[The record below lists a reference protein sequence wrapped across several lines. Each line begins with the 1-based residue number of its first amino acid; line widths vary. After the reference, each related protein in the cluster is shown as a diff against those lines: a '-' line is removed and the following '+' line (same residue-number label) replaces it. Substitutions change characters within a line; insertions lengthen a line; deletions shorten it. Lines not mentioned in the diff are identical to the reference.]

1 MARPA
6 KPWYRKSNDA
16 WYVIHHGKQIRLA
29 KGKAN
34 RKEAYR
40 EFLKLTERCDPGT
53 ASRSSSEAICS
64 AFLEHAR
71 VHLKPNTVIGY
82 ERFVEPFAE
91 TVKDLDA
98 NSVLP
103 KHVSSFLNAH
113 IDWNKTTR
121 YNAITAIKRA
131 WAWAHE
137 EGHITVNQLK
147 PMKRPR
153 PERREDIPDDGEMGR
168 FVMAANPAFRQALIF
183 MRETGCRPGE
193 VYMMEKRHVDL
204 ENREVRFKIGEDKTS
219 GKTNK
224 PRVINLNDQALAM
237 LRSLISQYPSGP
249 LFRNTAGRPWTRYA
263 VNCATIKAR
272 KKAGL
277 EDGLA
282 VAYAMRHQYITD
294 ALAKGVPIAV
304 IAEMTGTSAEMIAK
318 HYSHISEKKSLFM
331 QAANLIR
338 PTPT

>member
-16 WYVIHHGKQIRLA
+16 WYVTHHGKQIRLA
-29 KGKAN
+29 KGKAS

-40 EFLKLTERCDPGT
+40 EFLKLTERCDPST
-53 ASRSSSEAICS
+53 AARSSAEAICEM
-64 AFLEHAR
+64 FLDHAR
-71 VHLKPNTVIGY
+71 VHNKPNTVSGY

-91 TVKDLDA
+91 MVKGLDGNA
-98 NSVLP
+98 VLP
-103 KHVSSFLNAH
+103 RHVSGYLNAH

-131 WAWAHE
+131 WSWALE

-153 PERREDIPDDGEMGR
+153 PERREDIPDDR
-168 FVMAANPAFRQALIF
+168 AISAFVAAANPLFREVLRF

-193 VYMMEKRHVDL
+193 AYMVERRHVDL

-219 GKTNK
+219 GKTGK
-224 PRVINLNDQALAM
+224 PRVINLNDAAFAQLT
-237 LRSLISQYPSGP
+237 RLIAEYPSGP
-249 LFRNTAGRPWTRYA
+249 LFRNSRGGAWTRHA
-263 VNCATIKAR
+263 VNCAVIKAR

-277 EDGLA
+277 GDDLM

-294 ALAKGVPIAV
+294 GLARGVPIAV
-304 IAEMTGTSAEMIAK
+304 IAEMCGTSPEMIAK
-318 HYSHISEKKSLFM
+318 VYSHISEKKALFM

-338 PTPT
+338 PA

>member
-6 KPWYRKSNDA
+6 KPWYRKSLDA

-40 EFLKLTERCDPGT
+40 EFLKLTEKCDPLT
-53 ASRSSSEAICS
+53 ADRSSAEAICLLFI
-64 AFLEHAR
+64 AHAR
-71 VHLKPNTVIGY
+71 VHLKPNTVDGY
-82 ERFVEPFAE
+82 VRFVETFAR
-91 TVKDLDA
+91 TIKGMDGNAVQ
-98 NSVLP
+98 P
-103 KHVSSFLNAH
+103 RHVSAYLNAH

-131 WAWAHE
+131 WSWALE

-153 PERREDIPDDGEMGR
+153 PERREDIPDDAEIRR
-168 FVMAANPAFRQALIF
+168 FVDAANPAFRQTLIF

-204 ENREVRFKIGEDKTS
+204 ENREVRFRIGEDKTS
-219 GKTNK
+219 GKTGR
-224 PRVINLNDQALAM
+224 PRVIHLNDLALAM
-237 LRSLISQYPSGP
+237 VTSLVSQYPAGP
-249 LFRNTAGRPWTRYA
+249 LFRNTEGKPWTRFA

-272 KKAGL
+272 NKAGL
-277 EDGLA
+277 QNNLA

-294 ALAKGVPIAV
+294 GLAKGVPISI
-304 IAEMTGTSAEMIAK
+304 IAEVTGTSAEMIARV
-318 HYSHISEKKSLFM
+318 YSHISEKKSLLLE
-331 QAANLIR
+331 AVNHIR
-338 PTPT
+338 PS